1 MLPPLRMVRAVRPFC
16 AFFFAFCLAGCAAGG
31 MVVGGKPRSFIHPD
45 LAAVPS
51 LKVAILPLE
60 NLTITPNAGQVVAQ
74 LLSTELYARHL
85 FRQGEEEAVRKLLG
99 GQPLEKDRRPKGM
112 DSLQQV
118 GGKLNVDAVL
128 SGSVTEFSYQH
139 GLREEPVVGVHLVMT
154 RTKDG
159 QVLWQASHSLRGT
172 GVFNRETLI
181 AVAQRAVI
189 ELVNDVLHQTSAIP
203 PVVKR

>member
-1 MLPPLRMVRAVRPFC
+1 MLTPSCLARAVRSFC
-16 AFFFAFCLAGCAAGG
+16 VLFFAFCLAGCATGG
-31 MVVGGKPRSFIHPD
+31 MVVGGEPRSFIHPD
-45 LAAVPS
+45 LAAMSS

-85 FRQGEEEAVRKLLG
+85 FRLGEEEAVRKLLG
-99 GQPLEKDRRPKGM
+99 AQPLEKDRRPKGM

-118 GGKLNVDAVL
+118 GVKLDVDAVL

-181 AVAQRAVI
+181 AVAQRAVV
-189 ELVNDVLHQTSAIP
+189 ELVNDLLLQTSGIP